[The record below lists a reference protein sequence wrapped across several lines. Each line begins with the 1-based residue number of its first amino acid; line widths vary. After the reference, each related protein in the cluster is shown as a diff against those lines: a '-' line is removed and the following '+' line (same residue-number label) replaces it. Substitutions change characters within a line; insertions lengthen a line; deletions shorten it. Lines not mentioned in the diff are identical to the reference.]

1 MVEHSTQPRRF
12 RWTPGLALGLAL
24 LSGMIITAV
33 VAPMFLSDA
42 AETLTP
48 NTRQGPGPE
57 HLMGTDEFGRDVLAR
72 SLVATRLTLIMAV
85 SATAIAVL
93 GGLVVGAGVW
103 LAPRRVRE
111 AALRL
116 IESAVAYPS
125 LILALI
131 IAAILGPGSVTA
143 VVAIGLA
150 GVPGFARLTANL
162 AASVSHRNF
171 VGTARLLGVPAPLL
185 AVRHLLPNMAE
196 PIFVMATSSFA
207 LSLLEISSL
216 SFVGLGVQSPE
227 YDFGRLLN
235 EGLTSIYTQPL
246 QVVAPSIMLVI
257 SGLGAM
263 LVGDGLAAAAD
274 PRGGRR
280 FPGRRQT
287 ASRPAT
293 VCPSPDALLEV
304 DNLTV
309 TAPNGNQL
317 VKGISFSIGHGEI
330 VGLVGESGSGKSMTA
345 MTVAGLLAEGVTA
358 TAAALRLDD
367 LDLLAR
373 NAPQVLASSIGL
385 VFQDPGTTFN
395 PALRMGPQLTEVQ
408 RVHLGQNRQ
417 RAGSQMVKA
426 LTEMSIRDPELR
438 MTQHPHQLSGGM
450 LQRAVIASS
459 TIAEPM
465 LLIAD
470 EPTTALDVTVQ
481 AEVLRK
487 FRKVNRERGTA
498 MLFISHDIGVIQELC
513 DQVLVM
519 HHGEI
524 LERLSG
530 SDLRSGQA
538 THPYTRSLLAATP
551 SMTGPRAPLSGRPA
565 ASGPADLSNEGTS
578 GRGNLS

>member
-1 MVEHSTQPRRF
+1 MAENTAKPRRF
-12 RWTPGLALGLAL
+12 RWSAGLVIGLL
-24 LSGMIITAV
+24 LIGGMLVTAV
-33 VAPMFLSDA
+33 VAPLFLADA

-48 NTRQGPGPE
+48 DTRQGPSDG
-57 HLMGTDEFGRDVLAR
+57 HLLGTDDFGRDILAR
-72 SLVATRLTLIMAV
+72 SLVATRLTLIMSV

-93 GGLVVGAGVW
+93 GGLALGAGVW

-111 AALRL
+111 VALRL
-116 IESAVAYPS
+116 IEAAVAYPS

-143 VVAIGLA
+143 VIAIGLA
-150 GVPGFARLTANL
+150 GIPGFARLTANM
-162 AASVSHRNF
+162 AASVSHRDF

-196 PIFVMATSSFA
+196 PILVMATSSFA

-235 EGLTSIYTQPL
+235 EGLVSIYSQPL
-246 QVVAPSIMLVI
+246 QVVVPSIMLVV

-263 LVGDGLAAAAD
+263 LIGDGLASAAD

-280 FPGRRQT
+280 FLGKRL
-287 ASRPAT
+287 PAT
-293 VCPSPDALLEV
+293 RPVSASPSPDALLEV

-309 TAPNGNQL
+309 TAPNGKEL
-317 VKGISFSIGHGEI
+317 VKGISFSIKSGEI

-358 TAAALRLDD
+358 TAHTLRLDG

-373 NAPQVLASSIGL
+373 NDPKVLASSSGL

-408 RVHLGQNRQ
+408 RVHLRRNRKQ
-417 RAGSQMVKA
+417 ADQEMVTA
-426 LTEMSIRDPELR
+426 LAEMSIRDPELR
-438 MTQHPHQLSGGM
+438 MGQHPHQLSGGM

-459 TIAEPM
+459 TVAEPK

-481 AEVLRK
+481 ADVLRK

-498 MLFISHDIGVIQELC
+498 LLFISHDIGVVQELC

-519 HHGEI
+519 HGGQI

-530 SDLRSGQA
+530 RALKAGQA

-551 SMTGPRAPLSGRPA
+551 SMTGPRTALAGARSQPTA
-565 ASGPADLSNEGTS
+565 
-578 GRGNLS
+578 GNGMTESDQ